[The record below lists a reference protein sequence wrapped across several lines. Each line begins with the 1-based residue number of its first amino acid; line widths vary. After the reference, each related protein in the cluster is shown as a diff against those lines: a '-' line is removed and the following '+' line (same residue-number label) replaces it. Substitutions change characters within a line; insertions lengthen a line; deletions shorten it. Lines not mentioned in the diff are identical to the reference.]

1 MEANKTFYLTQEG
14 LEKIRQEISGLQEER
29 KVKLGKTA
37 PNAFASEELNSEFVS
52 FIDEMDA
59 IETKLDELEHILQNH
74 QIIKR
79 PLVKNR
85 GSVGLGAK
93 VKVEIDG
100 SDDEFFIVDTYE
112 VNPSLGIISRES
124 PIGKTLLGKRV
135 GDKASI
141 QVSPAI
147 KIEYKIKKITY

>member
-1 MEANKTFYLTQEG
+1 
-14 LEKIRQEISGLQEER
+14 
-29 KVKLGKTA
+29 
-37 PNAFASEELNSEFVS
+37 
-52 FIDEMDA
+52 MDA

-112 VNPSLGIISRES
+112 ANPSLGIISRES